1 MNVAKAALRPN
12 GPLLCYPLLLPFVCW
27 LSSRRIDHCSLS
39 VGLIGLNILCV
50 ERRWHSTNPDH
61 PRYLSFSH
69 TFLSHRRSEQPPPIL
84 ACITYWRLCDRD
96 MRSIRNKWGWMESAR
111 LKQTWNGIFICKYDD
126 KKLTVAVMRKFSS
139 IVILYAMNNYFSDAQ
154 WQVIVVPLPSHS
166 WFIVLGDFSTNK
178 LIKSDRSWS
187 Q

>member
-1 MNVAKAALRPN
+1 
-12 GPLLCYPLLLPFVCW
+12 
-27 LSSRRIDHCSLS
+27 
-39 VGLIGLNILCV
+39 
-50 ERRWHSTNPDH
+50 
-61 PRYLSFSH
+61 
-69 TFLSHRRSEQPPPIL
+69 
-84 ACITYWRLCDRD
+84 

-166 WFIVLGDFSTNK
+166 
-178 LIKSDRSWS
+178 
-187 Q
+187 